1 MSPLKSISH
10 VVTAAFRVFQLQ
22 ASFAQKEAEAYSKAG
37 TVAEEVIGAIKTVMA
52 FGGERKESERSV
64 IGN

>member
-1 MSPLKSISH
+1 MRVTLLPLVS
-10 VVTAAFRVFQLQ
+10 QLQ

-52 FGGERKESERSV
+52 FGGEQKESERSV
-64 IGN
+64 LGVRFRYS